1 MLYCIN
7 NSEKGSILS
16 IQLKLQQLIIV
27 RQAPDINTSVKV
39 FFLIFLFFLQL
50 ADTLAGKHI
59 VSSIISRLVEAWSD
73 RL

>member
-39 FFLIFLFFLQL
+39 FFLIFLQL

-59 VSSIISRLVEAWSD
+59 GSSIISRLVEAWSD

>member
-39 FFLIFLFFLQL
+39 FFLIFLQL